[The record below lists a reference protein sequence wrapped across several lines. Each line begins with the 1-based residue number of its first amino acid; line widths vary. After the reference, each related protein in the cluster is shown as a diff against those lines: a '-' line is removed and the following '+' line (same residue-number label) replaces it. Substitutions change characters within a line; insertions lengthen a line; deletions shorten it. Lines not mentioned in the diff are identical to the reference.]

1 MTLSDSPDTPAAL
14 LLPLIPDIS
23 GNDAP
28 ARPEAT
34 LSIGYCHCCGIRAQ
48 RLWKGGGAVEREVCT
63 LCWLT
68 QNLDSATAAHG
79 HLAWLPDALASDLQ
93 NLQRRALI
101 ALRSNNRATRTEGKR
116 VWNWMARHAR
126 EVEGMWGTSRA
137 SEFAAAMR
145 RLAPPRRRLMQQR
158 LEGCVLILPHD
169 VFDDLTLLLPRGRT
183 AETAVLTPCWS
194 TYTRSD
200 LYAKPPHPLD

>member
-1 MTLSDSPDTPAAL
+1 MTQSHAPEQGEGE

-23 GNDAP
+23 GDDLP
-28 ARPEAT
+28 PRPVAHPGGIACE
-34 LSIGYCHCCGIRAQ
+34 CCGVKPQ
-48 RLWKGGGAVEREVCT
+48 RLWLGRPGDVGVCT

-79 HLAWLPDALASDLQ
+79 HLVWLPDARPADLQ

-101 ALRSNNRATRTEGKR
+101 ALRSEQRTTRAEGKR
-116 VWNWMARHAR
+116 IWNWMARHAR
-126 EVEGMWGTSRA
+126 EVESMWGTSRA
-137 SEFAAAMR
+137 SEFAAAMHRLTPGR
-145 RLAPPRRRLMQQR
+145 RSQMQQR

-169 VFDDLTLLLPRGRT
+169 VFDDLTVLLPAGKNPT
-183 AETAVLTPCWS
+183 AAVRTPCWG
-194 TYTRSD
+194 TYTRSN